1 MNLCGDVLTMI
12 DYRRVDPL
20 PMPNLQAMGAGAGPF
35 HHEALVPVWDGRL
48 ASRRALVAGK
58 KDDLTPAK

>member
-1 MNLCGDVLTMI
+1 MI